1 MYYDYNS
8 YSTLNQKYNNSYGR
22 NQTNNSSSSLINKL
36 NNISQNNKIKGSNFF
51 GSNYDRNVLN
61 VDSQFTTLNPTN
73 YFNQNFSQ
81 KQTKY
86 SSPYLKDS
94 NISKSQIYLT
104 KTSDYKMNDYYNNQR
119 EKNYFSSITK
129 DNENKNNNTNN
140 SNFDQITNQI
150 TTSKIG
156 LQNLGNTCYM
166 NTTLQILIHTVNF
179 INRFYQ
185 EQNRIETRTPISK
198 KLYEFILQ
206 FIKTSYAIS
215 PKEFKT
221 TFSHRHRQFSGNDQY
236 DTQEFCR
243 ILLEDINSELN
254 KVKGSVR
261 YKELD
266 TKNKSKI
273 QCDNEY
279 NELFKSRE
287 NSIIVDTFYG
297 QIINIFTCKCDYE
310 TFSFQKIL
318 DLPLLIPK
326 NSNNTIELVDLI
338 DLYFEGEDIKF
349 ETKCEKCNK
358 KTIHRKEIFFSRP
371 PEILIL
377 SLQRLNNRTKRK
389 NNVPIHFKEVLNL
402 KNFIDKDCGNRT
414 GSSYVLYGIANHT
427 GTIDYGHYYAYIK
440 IGANWFEF
448 NDSIVKQMGKIEN
461 VSSNAYVLFYRR
473 NDV

>member
-73 YFNQNFSQ
+73 YFTQNFSQ

-206 FIKTSYAIS
+206 FIKTSYSIS

-221 TFSHRHRQFSGNDQY
+221 TFSQRHRQFSGNDQY

-261 YKELD
+261 YKEFD

-279 NELFKSRE
+279 NDLFKSRE

-358 KTIHRKEIFFSRP
+358 KTIHRKEIFF
-371 PEILIL
+371 
-377 SLQRLNNRTKRK
+377 
-389 NNVPIHFKEVLNL
+389 FLNL

-427 GTIDYGHYYAYIK
+427 GTIDFGHYYAYIK

>member
-73 YFNQNFSQ
+73 YFTQNFSQ

-104 KTSDYKMNDYYNNQR
+104 KTSDYNMNDYYNNQR

-185 EQNRIETRTPISK
+185 EQI
-198 KLYEFILQ
+198 
-206 FIKTSYAIS
+206 
-215 PKEFKT
+215 
-221 TFSHRHRQFSGNDQY
+221 
-236 DTQEFCR
+236 
-243 ILLEDINSELN
+243 
-254 KVKGSVR
+254 
-261 YKELD
+261 
-266 TKNKSKI
+266 
-273 QCDNEY
+273 
-279 NELFKSRE
+279 
-287 NSIIVDTFYG
+287 
-297 QIINIFTCKCDYE
+297 
-310 TFSFQKIL
+310 
-318 DLPLLIPK
+318 
-326 NSNNTIELVDLI
+326 
-338 DLYFEGEDIKF
+338 
-349 ETKCEKCNK
+349 
-358 KTIHRKEIFFSRP
+358 
-371 PEILIL
+371 
-377 SLQRLNNRTKRK
+377 
-389 NNVPIHFKEVLNL
+389 
-402 KNFIDKDCGNRT
+402 
-414 GSSYVLYGIANHT
+414 
-427 GTIDYGHYYAYIK
+427 
-440 IGANWFEF
+440 
-448 NDSIVKQMGKIEN
+448 
-461 VSSNAYVLFYRR
+461 
-473 NDV
+473 